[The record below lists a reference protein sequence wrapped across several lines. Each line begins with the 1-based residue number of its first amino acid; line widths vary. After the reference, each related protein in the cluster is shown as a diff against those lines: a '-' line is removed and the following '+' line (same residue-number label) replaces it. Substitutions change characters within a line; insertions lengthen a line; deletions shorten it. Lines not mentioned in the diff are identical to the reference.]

1 MGAKEAPAEIRH
13 LFQFMNLTQGIVS
26 YVSGR
31 ELGEATHVAR
41 PLMQVL
47 NGLAYN
53 RLCMRLL
60 MSTMLNIT
68 GGQDEPTMIYM
79 ALNMLSLHQPR
90 GHLDPFICPDV
101 LAQLNDKYN

>member
-1 MGAKEAPAEIRH
+1 M
-13 LFQFMNLTQGIVS
+13 S
-26 YVSGR
+26 YVLGK
-31 ELGEATHVAR
+31 ELGQAAQVAR
-41 PLMQVL
+41 PQMQVL
-47 NGLAYN
+47 NGLTYN

-68 GGQDEPTMIYM
+68 GEQDESTMIYM
-79 ALNMLSLHQPR
+79 ALNMLPQQQPW